1 MFHRLRVGKVLVYR
15 GNSAAK
21 ALLVLALLQLVLLA
35 PYANAASKAPSQSR
49 RGMVVTS
56 QVDAASAGRL
66 MLAKGGNAIDAA
78 VATAFALSVTQP
90 FSSGLGGGA
99 FVLIRTADG
108 ETIALDARETAP
120 SKAHRNMYIEEGVP
134 ERASMAGPLAVA
146 TPGLVRGLALALE
159 RWGTLPLSTVIQPA
173 IDLAQEGFIVGPY
186 HARMVSRMRKY
197 LSAER
202 FPETARIQFNDG
214 GPVDVGWRLVQED
227 LANTMRIIATQ
238 GPDAFYTGP
247 VGKVI
252 AREVA
257 KQGGI
262 LTLEDL
268 ANYKPVVREVVS
280 GSYRGVEIH
289 SYPPPSSGGV
299 VLLEVLNILEGFD
312 LAQKGAGSSASLHVI
327 AEAMKLAFADRAA
340 YMGDP
345 DFVDVPVAKL
355 ISKDYATAQRARI
368 NPPWFKRPPGK
379 WFSKKRALTVEGPG
393 LPSNDSGTAH
403 LSVVD
408 AAGNAVAIT
417 KTINTPFGSGIT
429 VSGTGVILNNE
440 MDDFAIAP
448 DTPNAYGLI
457 DTRGSN
463 AIAPLKR
470 PLSSMTPTIVVK
482 DGKPMMV
489 TGSPGGPRII
499 TTTLLTILNVVDY
512 GMNVQEAVASPR
524 FHHQW
529 VPDKLF
535 LEPEFPKDVVRALEA
550 RGHTVEISGRH
561 WSSAQSIVIDTESGL
576 MTGGSDPRAD
586 GAAVPY

>member
-1 MFHRLRVGKVLVYR
+1 
-15 GNSAAK
+15 
-21 ALLVLALLQLVLLA
+21 
-35 PYANAASKAPSQSR
+35 
-49 RGMVVTS
+49 MVVTS
-56 QVDAASAGRL
+56 QVNAAEAGRE

-99 FVLIRTADG
+99 FILIRTEAG

-120 SKAHRNMYIEEGVP
+120 AKAHRDMYIEEGVP
-134 ERASMAGPLAVA
+134 ERASMVGPLAVA

-159 RWGTLPLSTVIQPA
+159 RWGTLPLATVMQPA
-173 IDLAQEGFIVGPY
+173 IELAQDGFEIGPY

-214 GPVDVGWRLVQED
+214 GEVSVGWRLVQED

-238 GPDAFYTGP
+238 GPESFYTGP
-247 VGKVI
+247 VGKEI
-252 AREVA
+252 AREI
-257 KQGGI
+257 KRLGGI

-268 ANYKPVVREVVS
+268 VAYKPVLREAVT
-280 GSYRGVEIH
+280 GTYRGIEVL

-312 LAQKGAGSSASLHVI
+312 LASRGAGSSASLHLI
-327 AEAMKLAFADRAA
+327 GEAMKLAFADRAA
-340 YMGDP
+340 YMGDS
-345 DFVDVPVAKL
+345 DFVDVPVARL
-355 ISKDYATAQRARI
+355 VSKEYADAQRARL
-368 NPPWFKRPPGK
+368 NPPWFKRPPGQ
-379 WFSKKRALTVEGPG
+379 WFKKESALTVKGPG
-393 LPSNDSGTAH
+393 LPNNDSGTAH

-429 VSGTGVILNNE
+429 VPGTGVILNNE
-440 MDDFAIAP
+440 MDDFSIAP
-448 DTPNAYGLI
+448 DTPNAYGLV
-457 DTRGSN
+457 DTRGAN
-463 AIAPLKR
+463 AVEPLKR
-470 PLSSMTPTIVVK
+470 PLSSMTPTILVK

-499 TTTLLTILNVVDY
+499 TTTLLTILNVIDY
-512 GMNVQEAVASPR
+512 GMNVQEAVAAPR

-535 LEPEFPKDVVRALEA
+535 LEPEFPTDVVDALEE
-550 RGHTVEISGRH
+550 RGHEVDVSGRR
-561 WSSAQSIVIDTESGL
+561 WSSAQSIIIDPDSGL